1 MSSTPT
7 IPPSADPAITSIPG
21 AAPNGP
27 VPVPG
32 VPLPAFDNTLGAL
45 YIGSTLSMLLYGII
59 CLQMFIYITS
69 TRTKKD
75 SRWTKLFI
83 LVNFVSDSPRS
94 AHTANQATLTASVYK
109 FLVSDYLNPFALP
122 SGGAGSGEIFTYV
135 SGADL
140 RASTILA
147 DFVTPQAH
155 SIIGTSG
162 ILFIQLFFS
171 WRIWAFSG
179 ASLNFRTRILIS
191 TLTVI
196 LALFSFG
203 CSIDLAITGFNHRLL
218 TVNTPDFILAYKL
231 SSSSRVAFDVFVTF
245 AMTLT
250 LYRSRSGVKR
260 TDHVITLL
268 IMFTVNTNL
277 LTTLVSIAE
286 LVTFIALPKATVYGG
301 LGFLSAKLYFNT
313 LLASLNS
320 REYMRNELIPA
331 DSVISSSQLATST
344 GTKGLGTYSSA
355 SSFPGSGPVKKLLRV
370 DESMTFVSSKQS
382 EGDTGSYEMA
392 PQPPIKQPE
401 LV

>member
-7 IPPSADPAITSIPG
+7 IPPPADPAITSIPG

-32 VPLPAFDNTLGAL
+32 APILAFDNTLGAL

-59 CLQMFIYITS
+59 CLQMFLYITS

-75 SRWTKLFI
+75 SRWTKLFVS
-83 LVNFVSDSPRS
+83 VNLAID
-94 AHTANQATLTASVYK
+94 TANQATITASIYK

-122 SGGAGSGEIFTYV
+122 SGGAGSGEIFTY
-135 SGADL
+135 
-140 RASTILA
+140 
-147 DFVTPQAH
+147 AH
-155 SIIGTSG
+155 SLIGACG
-162 ILFIQLFFS
+162 VLFIQLFFS

-179 ASLNFRTRILIS
+179 ASLNFRTRILIP

-203 CSIDLAITGFNHRLL
+203 CSVDLAITGFNHRLL
-218 TVNTPDFILAYKL
+218 SVNTPDFILAYRL
-231 SSSSRVAFDVFVTF
+231 SSSSRVAFDLFMTF

-277 LTTLVSIAE
+277 LTTLLSISE

-301 LGFLSAKLYFNT
+301 LGFLSPKLYFNT

-320 REYMRNELIPA
+320 REYMRNELVPA
-331 DSVISSSQLATST
+331 DSVISSSQLAIST

-355 SSFPGSGPVKKLLRV
+355 LSFPGSGLVKKLLRV
-370 DESMTFVSSKQS
+370 DESTTFIASKKS
-382 EGDTGSYEMA
+382 EGDAGSYEMA
-392 PQPPIKQPE
+392 PQPPVKQPE
-401 LV
+401 LVEMYYF